1 MSSANQMC
9 LPLYG
14 QVFLFEINIMRL
26 QYITVCTT
34 LRCLQIKSLKQL
46 IGPFSFVNQYT
57 YTMYLIIIST
67 RQNQYNK

>member
-1 MSSANQMC
+1 MC

-34 LRCLQIKSLKQL
+34 LHCLQIKSLRQL
-46 IGPFSFVNQYT
+46 ISPFSFVNQYT